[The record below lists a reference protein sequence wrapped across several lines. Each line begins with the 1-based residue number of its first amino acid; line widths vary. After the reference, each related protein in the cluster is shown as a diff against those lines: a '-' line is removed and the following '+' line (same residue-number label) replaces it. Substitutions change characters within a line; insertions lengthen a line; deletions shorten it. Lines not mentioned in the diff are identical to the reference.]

1 MRSIS
6 PPSTKRVRLEK
17 SQTTRYAPSIPPRPI
32 NRLSQGQLRIFSWN
46 INGIEPF
53 LQPAITTYFTKSP
66 RKRQRTP
73 STDDETIAGFSFRTC
88 LARWQFPQIVGLQ
101 EVKIRPGDE
110 QTMAMV
116 RKAVA
121 TPSNPDQSYRAF
133 FSLPRDKYN
142 AKGFGG
148 KVYGVAMLV
157 REDLIDSGAVVN
169 DVDWDLEGRVLVMK
183 LPKHKLAVFNVYA
196 VNGTDNPYRN
206 SDNGHVEGTRHDK
219 KRQFHSDL
227 CREIQELEAE
237 NWTVIGAGDLN
248 ISRST
253 IDGFPGIRMAAAHVQ
268 NRADF
273 ESKFMSN
280 DGPGLCMLDAFRHLH
295 DGERK
300 YSYRSRGVTWGVSC
314 DRVDLILAS
323 KMAASAISG
332 ADILDTILERGPSDH
347 VPIYVTLELDRLTL
361 PAD

>member
-1 MRSIS
+1 MKRSIS
-6 PPSTKRVRLEK
+6 PPSAKRVKLERL
-17 SQTTRYAPSIPPRPI
+17 QVTRYAPSIPPRPI
-32 NRLSQGQLRIFSWN
+32 HRLSQGQLRIFSWN
-46 INGIEPF
+46 INGIDPF
-53 LQPAITTYFTKSP
+53 LQPAITTYFTKSS
-66 RKRQRTP
+66 RKRQRSP
-73 STDDETIAGFSFRTC
+73 STDDEATVGSSFRTC

-110 QTMAMV
+110 KTMGRV

-121 TPSNPDQSYRAF
+121 TSSKTDQSYRAF

-157 REDLIDSGAVVN
+157 REDVIDAGATVS
-169 DVDWDLEGRVLVMK
+169 DIDWDLEGRILVLK
-183 LPKHKLAVFNVYA
+183 LPKHKIAVFNVYA

-206 SDNGHVEGTRHDK
+206 PNTGEVEGTRHDR

-227 CREIQELEAE
+227 HQEIQKLEADK
-237 NWTVIGAGDLN
+237 WSVIVAGDLN
-248 ISRST
+248 IARSL
-253 IDGFPGIRMAAAHVQ
+253 IDGFPGIRMAAAHIQ

-273 ESKFMSN
+273 ESKFISN
-280 DGPGLCMLDAFRHLH
+280 DGSGLCMLDTFRHLH
-295 DGERK
+295 DDERK
-300 YSYRSRGVTWGVSC
+300 YSYRSRGVTWGASC

-323 KMAASAISG
+323 RTAGSAVSG

-347 VPIYVTLELDRLTL
+347 VPIYVTLELD
-361 PAD
+361 